1 MIQFQR
7 YGWSIAALGVASA
20 GLFLGADNSA
30 HSDVTKFNALLSRYQ
45 RRAGEVI
52 VKVKPTAML
61 TASRSEIFDAG
72 RFRISEIKPFETN
85 HQYYTVKL
93 AGDDQTAQY
102 LEAAAT
108 NGSLEYAEPN
118 YILHADGFRDAT
130 PEVPAEKIPAVSE
143 FGLLWGM
150 KNVGQKDG
158 DGTAGLSGAD
168 IGATKAWALTTGN
181 KAVTIAVI
189 DTGMD
194 YTHPELK
201 DNVFSNTGDCFSDGV
216 DHDGNGFVNDC
227 HGWNFSGG
235 TSTNNAMDDNEH
247 GTHVSGTIGANGDG
261 GGHIAGVNWHTSIMP
276 IKFLDKDGSGSLDD
290 AVKAIQYATKM
301 HVKIMS
307 NSWGGGGFSQTMLDA
322 ITAAKNQGILFV
334 AAAGNDGDNA
344 DSNPHYPAAYQVD
357 NVISVAAST
366 NLDTLA
372 SFSTFGKRTVHI
384 AAPGNKIYSS
394 VPGGKY
400 DNFSG
405 TSMATP
411 HVSGAAALVW
421 GANMNLSYAE
431 IKDRLLKSRDFVPAM
446 TRKVASSGRLNVYNA
461 LMGIYPPSP
470 EPAESSW
477 VDYAT
482 DQVIETAH
490 PYANNAKQSWT
501 VTGPANAKFMRL
513 VLAQVDMEENFDFL
527 KVLDSTGAEMDSI
540 SGKATNAPTF
550 YVSGNKMTLNFTSD
564 SSNTAYG
571 FKVAKVQVVY

>member
-7 YGWSIAALGVASA
+7 YGWSIAALGVASV

-30 HSDVTKFNALLSRYQ
+30 HSDIAKFNALLSRHQ

-52 VKVKPTAML
+52 VKVKPSAL
-61 TASRSEIFDAG
+61 LSASRSEIFDAG
-72 RFRISEIKPFETN
+72 RFRISEIKAFETN
-85 HQYYTVKL
+85 NQYYTVKL

-102 LEAAAT
+102 LEAATT
-108 NGSLEYAEPN
+108 NSNVEYAEPN
-118 YILHADGFRDAT
+118 YILHTDVLRDGA
-130 PEVPAEKIPAVSE
+130 PAEKIPAVSE
-143 FGLLWGM
+143 FGMLWGM

-158 DGTAGLSGAD
+158 DGTDGLSGAD
-168 IGATKAWALTTGN
+168 IGATKAWAITTGN

-201 DNVFSNTGDCFSDGV
+201 DNVFSNTADCFTDGV

-276 IKFLDKDGSGSLDD
+276 VKFLDKDGSGTLDD

-322 ITAAKNQGILFV
+322 ITEAKNQGILFV
-334 AAAGNDGDNA
+334 AAAGNDNDNA
-344 DSNPHYPAAYQVD
+344 DSTPHYPAAYQVD

-366 NLDTLA
+366 NRDTLA
-372 SFSTFGKRTVHI
+372 SFSTYGKRTVHI

-421 GANMNLSYAE
+421 GANMNLTYAE
-431 IKDRLLKSRDFVPAM
+431 IKDRLLKSRDFVPGL

-470 EPAESSW
+470 EPAESAW
-477 VDYAT
+477 VDFAIN
-482 DQVIETAH
+482 QVIETAH
-490 PYANNAKQSWT
+490 PYANSTKQSWT
-501 VTGPANAKFMRL
+501 VTGPANAKYMRL
-513 VLAQVDMEENFDFL
+513 VLEQVDMEDNYDFL

-540 SGKATNAPTF
+540 SGKSTNASTF
-550 YVSGNKMTLNFTSD
+550 YVTGNQMTLNFTSD
-564 SSNTAYG
+564 GSNVGYG